1 MGAIPAGALPNIKDL
16 YYRQGLGVPKIAKKL
31 GVSIDAVYYFMKRH
45 NLTRRTFS
53 EENAL
58 RFGRKKPSFKVRT
71 PLTRSL
77 EQLKTIGVMLYWA
90 EGYQAAS
97 AQVVD
102 LANSKPEMIA
112 LFLKFLRSVCGI
124 KEQKLRAYLY
134 CYSNQDAREVIRFWS
149 KITRI
154 PRARFT
160 KPYVRQDF
168 KKEKIGKMKYGLL
181 HVRYYDKKLLE
192 LIRKWIAEYVEMYAQ
207 VDP

>member
-1 MGAIPAGALPNIKDL
+1 MGAIPASALPSIKNL
-16 YYRQGLGVPKIAKKL
+16 YYRQGLGVPKVAKKL
-31 GVSIDAVYYFMKRH
+31 GVSTDAVYYFMRH
-45 NLTRRTFS
+45 HGLARRTFS

-71 PLTRSL
+71 HLTKSL

-90 EGYQAAS
+90 EGFQAAP

-102 LANSKPEMIA
+102 LANSKPEMIT
-112 LFLKFLRSVCGI
+112 LFLKFLRRVCGI
-124 KEQKLRAYLY
+124 REQKLRAYLY
-134 CYSNQDAREVIRFWS
+134 CYSNQNTKELIRFWS
-149 KITRI
+149 TITKIPPT
-154 PRARFT
+154 RFT

-192 LIRKWIAEYVEMYAQ
+192 LIRKWIAGYVEMYAQ